1 MRKLRPT
8 QRLLLILAFLGDLF
22 EDLADAGGLMS
33 FSCQQ
38 VYGFV
43 PPKYKRHN
51 FLTLVSRSL
60 KIGNLEK
67 EVRGEEIYLRLTS
80 LGEGK
85 VLDYLPIFKYRKK
98 RWDGKWLVVVFDIEE
113 KHSRT
118 RKALREKLR
127 ELGFGMLQ
135 RSVWISPYDFSS
147 YLQEFL
153 ENIGLGGR
161 VLLIGPTKI
170 LIKDQKRMAFKVFG
184 LKKLNQEYQRLVE
197 KWEER
202 KEGEEE
208 KLARQIKS
216 RYLEIL
222 AADPL
227 LPEELL
233 PKDWWGK
240 KAERVVRELIKR
252 EKR

>member
-1 MRKLRPT
+1 MRRLGPT

-22 EDLADAGGLMS
+22 EELADAGGLMS
-33 FSCQQ
+33 FSYKQ

-51 FLTLVSRSL
+51 FFALVSRSL

-67 EVRGEEIYLRLTS
+67 EVRGGKVYLRLTS

-85 VLDYLPIFKYRKK
+85 VLDYLPIFKYRK
-98 RWDGKWLVVVFDIEE
+98 RAWDKKWLVAVFDIEE
-113 KHSRT
+113 KQSRT

-135 RSVWISPYDFSS
+135 RSVWISPYNFSS

-153 ENIGLGGR
+153 ENIGLAGR

-170 LIKDQKRMAFKVFG
+170 LIKDQKKMAAKVFG
-184 LKKLNQEYQRLVE
+184 LKRLNKEYQRLV
-197 KWEER
+197 KRWEEG
-202 KEGEEE
+202 EGDQE
-208 KLARQIKS
+208 KLAREIKS

-222 AADPL
+222 TVDPL
-227 LPEELL
+227 LPDELL

-240 KAERVVRELIKR
+240 RAEELVKRLIKGAG
-252 EKR
+252 E